1 MSRPRFDAIVF
12 DLDGTL
18 VDSRVAVID
27 AVSAGIREAVGAAGL
42 PVPPIDVQVL
52 HDALGKPA
60 TEYFRAVLPETLGH
74 LADRVKEAATRH
86 EVEAFQTGR
95 GRLFDGVLDALDRI
109 RDADIR
115 IAVVSNAQAPYFRA
129 ALEYTGLAD
138 RVDHAEC
145 HEELPDGAERP
156 FKLTLLRR
164 ALAALE
170 IPAERALM
178 VGDRAEDLEAGTSA
192 GCTTLA
198 IPFGFGSEEEI
209 AIANLHLESF
219 GALPSIM
226 GI

>member
-18 VDSRVAVID
+18 VDSRIAVID

-42 PVPPIDVQVL
+42 PIPPIDVQIL

-60 TEYFRAVLPETLGH
+60 SEYFRAVLPETLGH
-74 LADRVKEAATRH
+74 LSDRVKEAATRH
-86 EVEAFQTGR
+86 EVEAFETGR
-95 GRLFDGVLDALDRI
+95 GRLFEGVLEALDRV

-129 ALEYTGLAD
+129 ALEHTGLAA

-145 HEELPDGAERP
+145 HEELPDDAERP

-164 ALAALE
+164 ALTALGM
-170 IPAERALM
+170 PADRTLM
-178 VGDRAEDLEAGTSA
+178 VGDRAEDLEAGTST

-198 IPFGFGSEEEI
+198 IPFGFGGEEEI
-209 AIANLHLESF
+209 AIADLRLDSF
-219 GALPSIM
+219 AALPAIM

>member
-1 MSRPRFDAIVF
+1 MSRPRFDAVVF

-18 VDSRVAVID
+18 VDSRIAVID
-27 AVSAGIREAVGAAGL
+27 AVSTGIREAVEAAGL
-42 PVPPIDVQVL
+42 PVPPIDVQLL

-60 TEYFRAVLPETLGH
+60 AEYFHAILPETLGH

-95 GRLFDGVLDALDRI
+95 GRLFDGVLEALDRL
-109 RDADIR
+109 RDAEVR

-129 ALEYTGLAD
+129 ALEHTGLAD
-138 RVDHAEC
+138 RIDHAEC
-145 HEELPDGAERP
+145 HEELPDDAARP

-164 ALAALE
+164 ALAALDT
-170 IPAERALM
+170 PAGRTLM

-198 IPFGFGSEEEI
+198 IPFGFGGDDEI
-209 AIANLHLESF
+209 AIADLRLESYA
-219 GALPSIM
+219 ALPSFI